1 MTFAVLVIHWSE
13 QPCYGSPSSPLLPP
27 RVWGRP
33 HCWTSGT
40 GWAAPLRRPPTSS
53 RSRRPGAWLAASYPA
68 SWQTGD
74 RSVPDY
80 LPVNLKCFRLSA
92 SQTYLFLFLSCL
104 GHGIPSLFFPF
115 HETVFLMC
123 VNSFVYGLF
132 NGTFH
137 TSANVLLLDIW
148 RGRKSSPYM
157 YTMHLFFGLGSFL
170 TPLITEMFQN
180 SENVSNKHLVSN
192 SSVTTFQIPK
202 EDTFWNVNNLYLI
215 IGSLLCMSSFGFLYY
230 YFVDKKFEYKSLAKE
245 EDPNFI
251 LLTPVEEE
259 ETFIASDE
267 EIVYSSS
274 KSSPFKLTERKRL
287 IFILLMTSFNFF
299 FAGVEGSFK
308 NFIPAFG
315 SHCRL
320 HLSRQEGSNLSGI
333 FFGTYTANRILLIV
347 GSMYASATVDMWFS
361 LLLCTVSC
369 FVLHIWGTSTKLG
382 LQIGWVLISLS
393 Y

>member
-1 MTFAVLVIHWSE
+1 
-13 QPCYGSPSSPLLPP
+13 
-27 RVWGRP
+27 
-33 HCWTSGT
+33 
-40 GWAAPLRRPPTSS
+40 
-53 RSRRPGAWLAASYPA
+53 
-68 SWQTGD
+68 
-74 RSVPDY
+74 
-80 LPVNLKCFRLSA
+80 
-92 SQTYLFLFLSCL
+92 
-104 GHGIPSLFFPF
+104 
-115 HETVFLMC
+115 MC
-123 VNSFVYGLF
+123 VNSFLYGLF

-170 TPLITEMFQN
+170 TPLITEYFQN
-180 SENVSNKHLVSN
+180 LDLEEKNKPSYSNRTLSLEAATVKKN
-192 SSVTTFQIPK
+192 
-202 EDTFWNVNNLYLI
+202 TFWNIENLYLI
-215 IGSLLCMSSFGFLYY
+215 IGGLLCISSFGYIYY
-230 YFVDKKFEYKSLAKE
+230 YFIDRKFEYKSLAKE

-259 ETFIASDE
+259 NTKSDDE
-267 EIVYSSS
+267 VFFANQKTPSSELS
-274 KSSPFKLTERKRL
+274 KRKRL

-315 SHCRL
+315 SHCHL

-347 GSMYASATVDMWFS
+347 GSMYASATVDMWIS
-361 LLLCTVSC
+361 LFLCTISC
-369 FVLHIWGTSTKLG
+369 IVLHIWGESSKLG
-382 LQIGWVLISLS
+382 LQIGLYNCRID

>member
-1 MTFAVLVIHWSE
+1 
-13 QPCYGSPSSPLLPP
+13 
-27 RVWGRP
+27 
-33 HCWTSGT
+33 
-40 GWAAPLRRPPTSS
+40 
-53 RSRRPGAWLAASYPA
+53 
-68 SWQTGD
+68 
-74 RSVPDY
+74 
-80 LPVNLKCFRLSA
+80 
-92 SQTYLFLFLSCL
+92 
-104 GHGIPSLFFPF
+104 
-115 HETVFLMC
+115 MC

-180 SENVSNKHLVSN
+180 SENVSNKRLVSN

-382 LQIGWVLISLS
+382 LQIG
-393 Y
+393 